1 MEHGFLIIVLL
12 NVFEING
19 LLEGEKAIGHTA
31 YEKVKNKVDERVVI
45 SNKCIISKGLNTSFD
60 FDFTLARILF
70 PKDEIEKLQDFMIY

>member
-31 YEKVKNKVDERVVI
+31 YEKVKNEVDERVVI
-45 SNKCIISKGLNTSFD
+45 SNK
-60 FDFTLARILF
+60 
-70 PKDEIEKLQDFMIY
+70 MYY